1 MHSFSPPFLFDLHSR
16 KRSLYFDFYIR
27 YLIQLVLFCPP
38 YFSFLH
44 LAWAPCCVLT
54 FPFSHKILT
63 VTSRRTLS
71 WIVSLVWCDFNSYS
85 VLCVFAV
92 KICLTTFEKNKKQP
106 SLFTKWNGF
115 LAPASRCDQCDKQ
128 CWMNRSHLAWP
139 TSKPVKN
146 NRMISGHV
154 LVCP

>member
-1 MHSFSPPFLFDLHSR
+1 MHSFSPPPPPFLFDLHSR

-63 VTSRRTLS
+63 VTSRCTLS
-71 WIVSLVWCDFNSYS
+71 WTVSLVWCDSNSYS

-92 KICLTTFEKNKKQP
+92 KICLTTFEKKQP

-115 LAPASRCDQCDKQ
+115 SGSCIQMYQRDKQ

-139 TSKPVKN
+139 TGKSAK
-146 NRMISGHV
+146 
-154 LVCP
+154 